1 MPKIL
6 IKGKNIP
13 KAKNGQSVSN
23 GPCEKGYINIDG
35 YCIPLSESSEYSY
48 WEIPNKPGYYTTD
61 RKAVGVS
68 EGLLPMVT
76 VQSEDP
82 YKGMFPPQNWF
93 ERTTENVGDFFRG
106 GPKDLNLD
114 QTRSLDR
121 YWRQAL
127 ADDNVRKLLS
137 EDPKYY
143 QSLRL
148 EAYKSI
154 GAPESVMQREAC
166 LSNFGYHWDEIK
178 KTCVPDIA
186 QDKNGEDT
194 YRTIDAEF
202 YKSQI
207 APTLLSYKAPI
218 RLSKHQDVI
227 STFIPENELAFD
239 TEWDDN
245 PDVHRYKLQYHPI
258 NGTGQYNPE
267 LYDFSGSSVAAYANA
282 TDDEKMKLDEA
293 LREKAQFTYKNQV
306 AIQNLSK
313 TGAKNVI
320 ANNLPG
326 FMGGWDRKAWGNPA
340 NWDRAN
346 LQEQVEQMPGFDP
359 DYSWEEQVY
368 LLDDQLNKSNTARN
382 FMNTFTGGLNAASKN
397 RNETPI
403 LGPIVNLASDIGTGT
418 FNDWMTGSQIM
429 AGGLGVPGTK
439 TITRSG
445 LSVDDP
451 NQITKEPR
459 NQYSVGLAML
469 GRTPNLTTSLENV
482 VPAYKSFVQNPSVN
496 TGFGVFG
503 ATVDPIWQSVLAAPI
518 SSFAKAPV
526 NMAAKEVPLLTRIGT
541 GAKEFTLGSGYSNLG
556 NLGKGYRVVTS
567 PLRAG
572 KNAFMGYMHGA
583 TGVTTGGISN
593 LYPGLL
599 GTSFR
604 GTENVWED
612 ATGTTPFGA
621 GHKYLI
627 EPTISALDKLI
638 GKGKKQEGVTKQN
651 KTVVQCGE
659 GYIEDPN
666 NPGQC
671 IPIVPS
677 GYTNQNDTLYNF
689 NLNNNT
695 QFSLDTR
702 DPDDKEIFNLL
713 KTKKIVNFDV
723 NGYNP
728 ETGMWNVQG
737 IPKEAETL
745 VNDLLQLKTESKAYG
760 GPTSEIPKL
769 FSYSP
774 EKNIPGRMNNGGSI
788 QKMNLGG
795 PKVRYRC
802 GPNGVEAFDS
812 KDATQTSNSP
822 FLDPTKS
829 ASIQSA
835 LSVTNMLSPTGNMLN
850 SAGVPGA
857 MVKDFSKQ
865 SSMVFDSYQEAV
877 ECCTKGN
884 CKQAKKSFGDKMQD
898 FSTNFDAYTNLGS
911 GISSM
916 YSNIGKAKQNELSQR
931 RQNLTDNLDV
941 VSTDAPG
948 SKGFYQTNTGVL
960 MPDQLGYDTQNVGM
974 FGGTMLKDSNMS
986 KTIKI
991 KILGGPTG
999 QQMAYG
1005 GQSGYGFDLGQR
1017 NTYTAMPKGKAD
1029 TVSKTIQEVPREQA
1043 NIEAEKGETIYADVD
1058 GDGMYEHLNIEGR
1071 RHTQGGTPLD
1081 VPEGSFVFSDTAKMR
1096 IKDPATLN
1104 KFGLSVRKGGY
1115 TPAEIAK
1122 KYDVN
1127 KYKGILQDSN
1137 SDQMMKNTA
1146 MLMIKSFQRKLA
1158 ELALIQES
1166 MKGFPQG
1173 IPEMCRGVLPDE
1185 MLAAI
1190 EQQIQEQGGGE
1201 QQPEEGNE
1209 QQQPELTPEEQAIM
1223 SQEDMMMPEEQGMAM
1238 EEQPMGRMGGMYA
1251 YGGFVDEEDEYDD
1264 YYNYSSPLYRMNGGG
1279 GTPGSPGKWEKAFD
1293 DFKTKFLSADYDDVR
1308 ENLWNKYKTAN
1319 PTDAAKL
1326 TEEQYINIF
1335 LESQR
1340 QKYVFHQ
1347 EYETNPGYLTTDDWN
1362 TTKGGTKNKKYAET
1376 VAEMKKRGYTDFKP
1390 LTSEDIKRSQE
1401 AYIDLT
1407 QLTAS
1412 DPNTYGKRILIKN
1425 IGKPLAGQR
1434 KSFGVDANGK
1444 PIENISHVDGIMGFS
1459 DVGSM
1464 AMLPDPEPVVVKQP
1478 DPKKGYRCTGRDPK
1492 TKEPIIEPKEFK
1504 DDTEMTAAG
1513 YVADPAQVK
1522 CPDIP
1527 GTPPGDPPVKNP
1539 PTEVPFK
1546 YMTPDKWKMATAMGA
1561 IGNVSYP
1568 YIADTN
1574 YERGKFQPEEW
1585 RAKASQLESLAKQT
1599 SEQMGTY
1606 LPGNQSAANVTNMFG
1621 QQAGNLIGAIAD
1633 VDARNIQGYNAYNAR
1648 EMARKDAYKQQRA
1661 ANATGRATGTAI
1673 ARQASDNFLNAKMN
1687 NVTNAAANAWNNRM
1701 QLAKINETNRYYYT
1715 DPTSG
1720 QTIWKGGYGPED
1732 LGQAKGSNMPTWKQ
1746 YQDMFPGQAVT
1757 PKDYNDYIKAVY
1769 SKQDATPSK
1778 YGGPAN
1784 IKFNNFGM
1792 GGVAQMLENGYG
1804 FPY

>member
-13 KAKNGQSVSN
+13 KAKNGQAVSN

-61 RKAVGVS
+61 RKAAGVS
-68 EGLLPMVT
+68 EGLLPTVT
-76 VQSEDP
+76 VESEDP

-93 ERTTENVGDFFRG
+93 ERTAENVGDFFRG

-114 QTRSLDR
+114 QTKALDK

-154 GAPESVMQREAC
+154 GAPETVIEKEAC
-166 LSNFGYHWDEIK
+166 LSNFGYHWDPIK

-207 APTLLSYKAPI
+207 APTLLSSKAPI

-245 PDVHRYKLQYHPI
+245 PDVRRFKLQYHPI
-258 NGTGQYNPE
+258 NGTGQYNPI
-267 LYDFSGSSVAAYANA
+267 LYDFPEYKVSDYANA
-282 TDDEKMKLDEA
+282 PDDQKIKLDEA
-293 LREKAQFTYKNQV
+293 LKDQATYNYKNQV

-320 ANNLPG
+320 ANNIPG

-368 LLDDQLNKSNTARN
+368 LLDDQLNKSNTGRN

-397 RNETPI
+397 RNETPV

-429 AGGLGVPGTK
+429 AGGLGIPGTK

-451 NQITKEPR
+451 KQLIKEPR
-459 NQYSVGLAML
+459 NQYGVGLAML

-482 VPAYKSFVQNPSVN
+482 VPAYKSFFQQPSVN

-503 ATVDPIWQSVLAAPI
+503 ATVDPIWQSILAAPI

-541 GAKEFTLGSGYSNLG
+541 GAKEFTLGPGYSNLG

-567 PLRAG
+567 PLRTG

-583 TGVTTGGISN
+583 TGVTTGGFSN
-593 LYPGLL
+593 LYPKLL

-604 GTENVWED
+604 AGENVWED
-612 ATGTTPFGA
+612 ATGTTPFGV
-621 GHKYLI
+621 GHEYIL

-638 GKGKKQEGVTKQN
+638 GKGKKQDVVTKQN

-659 GYIEDPN
+659 GYMEDPS
-666 NPGQC
+666 NPGNC
-671 IPIVPS
+671 IKIIPS
-677 GYTNQNDTLYNF
+677 AYKNQSDTTYNF
-689 NLNNNT
+689 NVNGL
-695 QFSLDTR
+695 QFTLDTKNNPN
-702 DPDDKEIFNLL
+702 D
-713 KTKKIVNFDV
+713 KKIFDYLKDEKLINFDV

-728 ETGMWNVQG
+728 ENKTWNTEVSDEDKQL
-737 IPKEAETL
+737 IE
-745 VNDLLQLKTESKAYG
+745 DLITTENKAYG

-788 QKMNLGG
+788 QKMNVGG

-802 GPNGVEAFDS
+802 GPNGVEAFDA

-829 ASIQSA
+829 KFIQGA
-835 LSVTNMLSPTGNMLN
+835 ITATNMASSTGNMLN
-850 SAGVPGA
+850 SIGMPEA
-857 MVKDFSKQ
+857 MMKDFSNKA
-865 SSMVFDSYQEAV
+865 SMVFDSYQEAV

-898 FSTNFDAYTNLGS
+898 FSMNFDAYTNLGS

-916 YSNIGKAKQNELSQR
+916 YSNIGKAKQNDINMR

-948 SKGFYQTNTGVL
+948 GKGFYQTNTGVF

-991 KILGGPTG
+991 KILGGSTG

-1017 NTYTAMPKGKAD
+1017 NTYTAMPEGKAD
-1029 TVSKTIQEVPREQA
+1029 TVSKTIQEVPREEA

-1058 GDGMYEHLNIEGR
+1058 GDGMYEHLNIEGK
-1071 RHTQGGTPLD
+1071 RHTQGGTPLN

-1104 KFGLSVRKGGY
+1104 KFGLSPRKGGY

-1127 KYKGILQDSN
+1127 KYKGILQDPN

-1190 EQQIQEQGGGE
+1190 EQQIQQQGGGE
-1201 QQPEEGNE
+1201 QQPEEGSE

-1251 YGGFVDEEDEYDD
+1251 YGGFVDEDDEYDD
-1264 YYNYSSPLYRMNGGG
+1264 YYNYGNPLYTMQVGG
-1279 GTPGSPGKWEKAFD
+1279 GTPPDDWSKDYAEIEAYFNSPDSNDLKEEMWKRYKSSAVGARDTKVTKEQYIAAFLESQ
-1293 DFKTKFLSADYDDVR
+1293 KQ
-1308 ENLWNKYKTAN
+1308 KYKFHELYAN
-1319 PTDAAKL
+1319 DLGKLYTSDWDTGGRNTKYRSEATAAKL
-1326 TEEQYINIF
+1326 TAQ
-1335 LESQR
+1335 
-1340 QKYVFHQ
+1340 
-1347 EYETNPGYLTTDDWN
+1347 TD
-1362 TTKGGTKNKKYAET
+1362 
-1376 VAEMKKRGYTDFKP
+1376 
-1390 LTSEDIKRSQE
+1390 EDIERSQQ
-1401 AYIDLT
+1401 AFVDL
-1407 QLTAS
+1407 AS
-1412 DPNTYGKRILIKN
+1412 IMQDPALSGKFGERFSIAATGVDDPNQSGATYAGIGN
-1425 IGKPLAGQR
+1425 ITKADKWRGNTDIGALVRTRKKP
-1434 KSFGVDANGK
+1434 
-1444 PIENISHVDGIMGFS
+1444 P
-1459 DVGSM
+1459 
-1464 AMLPDPEPVVVKQP
+1464 VVKQP

-1522 CPDIP
+1522 CPEGKIEIP
-1527 GTPPGDPPVKNP
+1527 PIEEPPTR
-1539 PTEVPFK
+1539 TEVPFK

-1574 YERGKFQPEEW
+1574 YERGNFQPEEW

-1599 SEQMGTY
+1599 GEQMGTY
-1606 LPGNQSAANVTNMFG
+1606 MAGNQSAANLTNMFG

-1715 DPTSG
+1715 DPTTG
-1720 QTIWKGGYGPED
+1720 RTIWKGGYGPED
-1732 LGQAKGSNMPTWKQ
+1732 LGRASASSSAISPADFNNFKSQYGSDKTW
-1746 YQDMFPGQAVT
+1746 D
-1757 PKDYNDYIKAVY
+1757 DYIKMKKYQNNIPDQTV
-1769 SKQDATPSK
+1769 PSK